1 MDDSKLVELARAGDA
16 RAYGTLVERY
26 QARTY
31 ATLRKITGDHDLA
44 MDLTQD
50 AFVRAWQQLRSFEG
64 RAAFSTWLYR
74 IAVRLAY
81 DALER
86 ERRLA
91 PAGFERAA
99 ALDVADPAPA
109 PDRSVELL
117 ADAELLE
124 RRIAELPGLQR
135 AVVILR
141 TYDELPYREI
151 AAILGTS
158 ETSARVSYHHA
169 ITKLRTLYAEEAKSE

>member
-1 MDDSKLVELARAGDA
+1 LDDSKLVELARDGDA
-16 RAYGTLVERY
+16 RAYGTLVERH
-26 QARTY
+26 QTRTY
-31 ATLRKITGDHDLA
+31 ATLVKITGDHDLA

-50 AFVRAWQQLRSFEG
+50 AFVRAWQQLGAFEG

-81 DALER
+81 DAIAR

-99 ALDVADPAPA
+99 VIDVADPAPG
-109 PDRSVELL
+109 PERSMELY

-124 RRIAELPGLQR
+124 RRIAELPELQR

-141 TYDELPYREI
+141 TYDELSYREI
-151 AAILGTS
+151 AEMLGTT

-169 ITKLRTLYAEEAKSE
+169 ITKLRGRYAEEAKSE

>member
-1 MDDSKLVELARAGDA
+1 LDDTQLVELSRNGDA
-16 RAYGTLVERY
+16 RAYGTLVERH

-50 AFVRAWQQLRSFEG
+50 AFVRAWQQLGAFEG
-64 RAAFSTWLYR
+64 RSAFSTWLYR

-86 ERRLA
+86 EGRLA
-91 PAGFERAA
+91 PTGFERAA
-99 ALDVADPAPA
+99 DLDVPDPAPA
-109 PDRSVELL
+109 PDRGLEHR
-117 ADAELLE
+117 AEAELLE
-124 RRIAELPGLQR
+124 KRIAELPELQR

-151 AAILGTS
+151 AEILGTT

-169 ITKLRTLYAEEAKSE
+169 ITKLRGRYLEEAKPE

>member
-1 MDDSKLVELARAGDA
+1 LDDSKLVELARRGDA
-16 RAYGTLVERY
+16 RAYGTLVERH

-50 AFVRAWQQLRSFEG
+50 AFVRAWQQLGTFEG
-64 RAAFSTWLYR
+64 RSAFSTWLYR

-91 PAGFERAA
+91 PTGFDHAA
-99 ALDVADPAPA
+99 EIDVADPAPS
-109 PDRSVELL
+109 PDRSVELHSE
-117 ADAELLE
+117 AELLE
-124 RRIAELPGLQR
+124 RRIAALPELQR
-135 AVVILR
+135 AVVVLR
-141 TYDELPYREI
+141 TYDELSYREI
-151 AAILGTS
+151 AGILGTT

-169 ITKLRTLYAEEAKSE
+169 ITKLRGSYAEEAKSE

>member
-1 MDDSKLVELARAGDA
+1 MDDSKLVELARGGDA
-16 RAYGTLVERY
+16 RAYGTLVERH

-31 ATLRKITGDHDLA
+31 ATLRKITGDYDLA

-50 AFVRAWQQLRSFEG
+50 AFVRAWQQLGTFEG

-81 DALER
+81 DAIARGRR
-86 ERRLA
+86 EV
-91 PAGFERAA
+91 PSGFDRAA
-99 ALDVADPAPA
+99 ELDVADPAPG
-109 PDRSVELL
+109 PGHRVEQL

-124 RRIAELPGLQR
+124 QRIAELPELQR
-135 AVVILR
+135 AVVVLR

-151 AAILGTS
+151 AEILGTT

-169 ITKLRTLYAEEAKSE
+169 ITKLRGRYMEETKSE

>member
-1 MDDSKLVELARAGDA
+1 LDDSKLVERARGGDA
-16 RAYGTLVERY
+16 RAYGILVERH
-26 QARTY
+26 QPRTY

-50 AFVRAWQQLRSFEG
+50 AFVRAWEQLGAFEG
-64 RAAFSTWLYR
+64 RSAFSTWLYR

-81 DALER
+81 DALGR

-91 PAGFERAA
+91 PGLEPGAG
-99 ALDVADPAPA
+99 LDVADAAPG
-109 PDRSVELL
+109 PDRSVERH
-117 ADAELLE
+117 AEAELLE
-124 RRIAELPGLQR
+124 RRIAELPELQR

-151 AAILGTS
+151 AAILGTT

-169 ITKLRTLYAEEAKSE
+169 ITKLRGRYAEEAKPE

>member
-1 MDDSKLVELARAGDA
+1 MDDTKLVEMARDGDA
-16 RAYGTLVERY
+16 RAYGTLVERH
-26 QARTY
+26 QTRTY

-50 AFVRAWQQLRSFEG
+50 AFVRAWQQLGTFEG

-91 PAGFERAA
+91 PTGFERAA
-99 ALDVADPAPA
+99 DLDVADPTPG
-109 PDRSVELL
+109 PDRSAERR
-117 ADAELLE
+117 ADAEFLE
-124 RRIAELPGLQR
+124 RRIAELPELQR
-135 AVVILR
+135 AVVVLR
-141 TYDELPYREI
+141 AYDELPYREI
-151 AAILGTS
+151 AEILGTT

-169 ITKLRTLYAEEAKSE
+169 ITKLRARYTEEATSE